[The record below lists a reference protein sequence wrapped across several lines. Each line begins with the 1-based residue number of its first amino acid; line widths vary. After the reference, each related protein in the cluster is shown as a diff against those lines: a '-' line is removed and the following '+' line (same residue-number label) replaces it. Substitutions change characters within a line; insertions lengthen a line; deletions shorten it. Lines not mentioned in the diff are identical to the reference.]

1 MSKVNVLVLL
11 VAAVFGVVLF
21 GGTAHAQQ
29 WTNLGAPPTQSI
41 NPDCNFTVFP
51 CYTPANATPQL
62 RDWMKGTY
70 DPLDKGVVIYTNS
83 PYCCVDAA
91 NAVYVLNTANAIA
104 RGSVNVSDGTVWMLK
119 WSNNDRMQ
127 NATSPVAITSISRTN
142 NVVTVNLTAPGTRTR
157 VGEYVVVFGV
167 SDPSF
172 NGTFKIASAP
182 NPPETTFTYNQVG
195 PNAGPIQNSGK
206 AGGPTDGPTNPS
218 DREPYHQITWDSR
231 RNYLWQFGGDAY
243 GINNPGQ
250 NYCSN
255 CGATDLYKFD
265 FTQAHPPASQV
276 CGNLTAP
283 CGAPQVQEGAIVYD
297 PGTDVIVWF
306 GGLVQGVQV
315 NDTWEYHV
323 ATNSWV
329 HTCTSSSCVGGG
341 TPPPIRNREGLVYDN
356 AANAVIMFGGLGHRQ
371 GGGGIQLNDTW
382 AYSTTT
388 HSWTQ
393 LTSQFNPI
401 ATMFPVMDYNPD
413 RQAIDY
419 ITPDAPAQVWELSNI
434 NVQAGTA
441 SWSNLNMPPGPTL
454 GIPANNY
461 GAYDQNAH
469 QFVVF
474 RNASGWQVWT
484 ANLGGNGGQ
493 AGAEVDPASLTAPT
507 CANCV
512 TLTSTGTT
520 TLFISSI
527 RITGTNA
534 ADFAQVNNC
543 GSSLPPGARCSISI
557 AYNASIGGNENA
569 TLVISDNAPD
579 SPQTVPLTGTGSPQ
593 H

>member
-1 MSKVNVLVLL
+1 
-11 VAAVFGVVLF
+11 
-21 GGTAHAQQ
+21 
-29 WTNLGAPPTQSI
+29 
-41 NPDCNFTVFP
+41 
-51 CYTPANATPQL
+51 
-62 RDWMKGTY
+62 
-70 DPLDKGVVIYTNS
+70 
-83 PYCCVDAA
+83 
-91 NAVYVLNTANAIA
+91 
-104 RGSVNVSDGTVWMLK
+104 
-119 WSNNDRMQ
+119 
-127 NATSPVAITSISRTN
+127 
-142 NVVTVNLTAPGTRTR
+142 
-157 VGEYVVVFGV
+157 
-167 SDPSF
+167 
-172 NGTFKIASAP
+172 
-182 NPPETTFTYNQVG
+182 
-195 PNAGPIQNSGK
+195 
-206 AGGPTDGPTNPS
+206 
-218 DREPYHQITWDSR
+218 
-231 RNYLWQFGGDAY
+231 
-243 GINNPGQ
+243 
-250 NYCSN
+250 
-255 CGATDLYKFD
+255 
-265 FTQAHPPASQV
+265 
-276 CGNLTAP
+276 
-283 CGAPQVQEGAIVYD
+283 
-297 PGTDVIVWF
+297 
-306 GGLVQGVQV
+306 
-315 NDTWEYHV
+315 
-323 ATNSWV
+323 
-329 HTCTSSSCVGGG
+329 
-341 TPPPIRNREGLVYDN
+341 VYDN

-419 ITPDAPAQVWELSNI
+419 VTPDAPAQVWELSNI

-493 AGAEVDPASLTAPT
+493 AGAEVDPSSLTAPT
-507 CANCV
+507 CGNCV
-512 TLTSTGTT
+512 TLTSTGST